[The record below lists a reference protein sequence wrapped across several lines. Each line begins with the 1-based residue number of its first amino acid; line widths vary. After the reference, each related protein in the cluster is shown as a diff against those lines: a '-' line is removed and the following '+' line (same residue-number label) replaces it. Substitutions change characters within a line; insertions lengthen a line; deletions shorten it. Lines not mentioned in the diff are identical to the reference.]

1 MNNEEIENED
11 SGSEEL
17 FEHYRFTADPGQEV
31 LRIDKF
37 LMDRF

>member
-17 FEHYRFTADPGQEV
+17 FEHYRLQQIP
-31 LRIDKF
+31 DK
-37 LMDRF
+37 RF